1 MQYKSTKVAMQLG
14 EIFLLLVVLVLVA
27 REGAGASVVWAWSR
41 TVRMRFLKV
50 GSFER
55 VTLLR

>member
-27 REGAGASVVWAWSR
+27 REGAGASVEPHRTYAILKSR
-41 TVRMRFLKV
+41 IF
-50 GSFER
+50 
-55 VTLLR
+55 

>member
-1 MQYKSTKVAMQLG
+1 MQLG
-14 EIFLLLVVLVLVA
+14 EIFLLLLVLVLVA
-27 REGAGASVVWAWSR
+27 REGAGASVVWARSR

>member
-1 MQYKSTKVAMQLG
+1 MQLG
-14 EIFLLLVVLVLVA
+14 EIFLLLLVLVLVA
-27 REGAGASVVWAWSR
+27 HEGVGAGVVWAWSR